1 MPLWADALIIILLA
15 ILIDRFIGEP
25 PNRFH
30 PLRWMGN
37 VLGWIDRRLKKR
49 QGIWVTAMGFIS
61 YVFVLLLFGG
71 LALLITACI
80 HTYVPDPYGEILWII
95 ISAII
100 LKVSFAIFSFR
111 KHCEPICKD
120 LEEGKIEDAAD
131 KVQMIVSRDT
141 KGMDAEHIASSCCE
155 TISENFAD
163 SVCTPNFYTGLLGIP
178 GAFMF
183 RCTNLMDAMWG
194 YKNEKYKNLGHFPA
208 RWDDVL
214 GFMTS
219 RVSVLFI
226 ALGAM
231 LLGLNWRNALSIA
244 SIENDVTSS
253 PNSGW
258 PMTATAGAL
267 DISMEKKGDYFMNA
281 KRPLPNQ
288 DDVRRCLDL
297 IELSSILFILIVTA
311 PIFMFVGIHV
321 QIFAED
327 LLIKGIEW
335 ISGLIL

>member
-1 MPLWADALIIILLA
+1 MPFWADALIIILLA

-25 PNRFH
+25 PNKFH

-49 QGIWVTAMGFIS
+49 KGLWAATLGFLS
-61 YVFVLLLFGG
+61 YLLVLLLFGG
-71 LALLITACI
+71 LALLTTSCI
-80 HTYVPDPYGEILWII
+80 RIYVPDPYGEVLWIMV
-95 ISAII
+95 SAMI

-120 LEEGKIEDAAD
+120 LEEGKIEAAAD

-141 KGMDAEHIASSCCE
+141 KGMDSEHIASSCCE
-155 TISENFAD
+155 TISENYAD
-163 SVCTPNFYTGLLGIP
+163 SVCTPVFYAGILGIP

-183 RCTNLMDAMWG
+183 RCANLMDAMWG
-194 YKNEKYKNLGHFPA
+194 YKNEEYGDLGHFPA

-219 RVSVLFI
+219 RVSALFI
-226 ALGAM
+226 ALGAI
-231 LLGLNWRNALSIA
+231 LLRLNWRDAINTALK
-244 SIENDVTSS
+244 ENDMTPS

-267 DISMEKKGDYFMNA
+267 DISMEKKGVYIMNSE
-281 KRPLPNQ
+281 KPLPNQ
-288 DDVRRCLDL
+288 DDVRRCLSL

-311 PIFMFVGIHV
+311 PLYMFIGVYV
-321 QIFAED
+321 QVFVED
-327 LLIKGIEW
+327 LLISGIEW
-335 ISGLIL
+335 VLRLIL

>member
-15 ILIDRFIGEP
+15 ILIDRFIGEF

-37 VLGWIDRRLKKR
+37 ILWGIDRRLKKR
-49 QGIWVTAMGFIS
+49 KGPWAKAMGFIS
-61 YVFVLLLFGG
+61 YIFILLLFGG
-71 LALLITACI
+71 VALLMTACI
-80 HTYVPDPYGEILWII
+80 RTYVPDPYGEVLWII
-95 ISAII
+95 ASAMI

-120 LEEGKIEDAAD
+120 LEEERIKDAAD
-131 KVQMIVSRDT
+131 KVQMIVSRNT
-141 KGMDAEHIASSCCE
+141 KGMNSEHIASSCCE
-155 TISENFAD
+155 TISENYAD
-163 SVCTPNFYTGLLGIP
+163 SVCTPNFFAGLLGIP

-194 YKNEKYKNLGHFPA
+194 YKNEKYGDLGHFPA

-214 GFMTS
+214 GFITS

-231 LLGLNWRNALSIA
+231 LLGLNWRNALSMA
-244 SIENDVTSS
+244 AKENGLTPS

-267 DISMEKKGDYFMNA
+267 DISMEKKGDYVMNA
-281 KRPLPNQ
+281 QSPLPNQ
-288 DDVRRCLDL
+288 DDVRRCLSL
-297 IELSSILFILIVTA
+297 IELSSILFVLLVTA
-311 PIFMFVGIHV
+311 PLFMFIGVHV
-321 QIFAED
+321 QVFAED
-327 LLIKGIEW
+327 LLIRGIEW
-335 ISGLIL
+335 VLGLII

>member
-1 MPLWADALIIILLA
+1 
-15 ILIDRFIGEP
+15 
-25 PNRFH
+25 
-30 PLRWMGN
+30 
-37 VLGWIDRRLKKR
+37 
-49 QGIWVTAMGFIS
+49 
-61 YVFVLLLFGG
+61 
-71 LALLITACI
+71 
-80 HTYVPDPYGEILWII
+80 
-95 ISAII
+95 
-100 LKVSFAIFSFR
+100 
-111 KHCEPICKD
+111 
-120 LEEGKIEDAAD
+120 
-131 KVQMIVSRDT
+131 
-141 KGMDAEHIASSCCE
+141 
-155 TISENFAD
+155 
-163 SVCTPNFYTGLLGIP
+163 
-178 GAFMF
+178 MF

>member
-15 ILIDRFIGEP
+15 ILIDRFIGEF

-37 VLGWIDRRLKKR
+37 ILGWIDRRLKKR
-49 QGIWVTAMGFIS
+49 QGPWVTAMGFIS
-61 YVFVLLLFGG
+61 YVFVFLLFGG
-71 LALLITACI
+71 SALLITACTR
-80 HTYVPDPYGEILWII
+80 TYVPDPYGELLWII
-95 ISAII
+95 VSAMI
-100 LKVSFAIFSFR
+100 LKLSFAIFSFR
-111 KHCEPICKD
+111 THCEPICKD
-120 LEEGKIEDAAD
+120 LEEGKIEDAAN

-141 KGMDAEHIASSCCE
+141 KGMDSEHIASSCCE
-155 TISENFAD
+155 TVSENYAD
-163 SVCTPNFYTGLLGIP
+163 SVCTPNLYIGLLGIP

-194 YKNEKYKNLGHFPA
+194 YKNEKYGDLGHFPA

-219 RVSVLFI
+219 RISVLFI

-231 LLGLNWRNALSIA
+231 LLRLNWRDALSMA
-244 SIENDVTSS
+244 AKENDMTPS

-267 DISMEKKGDYFMNA
+267 DISMEKKGDYVMNA
-281 KRPLPNQ
+281 EKQLPDH
-288 DDVRRCLDL
+288 DDVRRCLSL

-311 PIFMFVGIHV
+311 PLFMFIGVHL
-321 QIFAED
+321 QIFTED
-327 LLIKGIEW
+327 LLIRGIEW
-335 ISGLIL
+335 ISRSIL